1 MKIMDILNKD
11 CIIPEL
17 RSRTKREVLEELTG
31 ALLNCKA
38 NLDKE
43 ALVEVLLE
51 RERLGSTGIGDG
63 IAIPHGKV
71 QDLDELV
78 LSFGRSTQGIEF
90 DSMDGRPTHL
100 FFLLIAPEN
109 SAGIH
114 LRALAKISRLLKS
127 AHFRQRLLGGRDQR
141 GTLPSNPGRRQRILT
156 ERISGEYCVT
166 PYSFLATLLI

>member
-1 MKIMDILNKD
+1 MKILDILSED

-17 RSRTKREVLEELTG
+17 RSQNKREVLEELTG
-31 ALLNCKA
+31 ALLNFKA

-63 IAIPHGKV
+63 IAIPHGKI
-71 QDLDELV
+71 QDLDELI
-78 LSFGRSTQGIEF
+78 LSFGRSTRGIEF

-127 AHFRQRLLGGRDQR
+127 AHFRQRLMEAGNRESIFQVIQEEDK
-141 GTLPSNPGRRQRILT
+141 
-156 ERISGEYCVT
+156 E
-166 PYSFLATLLI
+166 F

>member
-1 MKIMDILNKD
+1 MKILDILNKD

-17 RSRTKREVLEELTG
+17 RSRTKKEVLEELTE
-31 ALLNCKA
+31 ALSKCKA
-38 NLDKE
+38 NLNKE

-63 IAIPHGKV
+63 IAIPHGKI
-71 QDLDELV
+71 QDLDELI

-127 AHFRQRLLGGRDQR
+127 AHFRQRLLEAE
-141 GTLPSNPGRRQRILT
+141 TT
-156 ERISGEYCVT
+156 EELFRVIEEEDKE
-166 PYSFLATLLI
+166 F

>member
-1 MKIMDILNKD
+1 MKILDILDKE
-11 CIIPEL
+11 CIIAEL

-31 ALLNCKA
+31 ALLNLKA

-43 ALVEVLLE
+43 ALVEILLE

-127 AHFRQRLLGGRDQR
+127 SHFRQNLLEA
-141 GTLPSNPGRRQRILT
+141 GTEEELFQVIQ
-156 ERISGEYCVT
+156 EEDKE
-166 PYSFLATLLI
+166 F

>member
-1 MKIMDILNKD
+1 MKILDILDKE

-31 ALLNCKA
+31 ALLNFKA
-38 NLDKE
+38 NLDRE

-127 AHFRQRLLGGRDQR
+127 SHFRQRLLEA
-141 GTLPSNPGRRQRILT
+141 GTEEELFQVIQ
-156 ERISGEYCVT
+156 EQEEDKE
-166 PYSFLATLLI
+166 F

>member
-1 MKIMDILNKD
+1 MKILDILSKD

-17 RSRTKREVLEELTG
+17 RSRTKKEVLEELTG

-38 NLDKE
+38 NLNKE

-63 IAIPHGKV
+63 IAIPHGKIK
-71 QDLDELV
+71 DLDELI

-127 AHFRQRLLGGRDQR
+127 AHFRQRLL
-141 GTLPSNPGRRQRILT
+141 
-156 ERISGEYCVT
+156 E
-166 PYSFLATLLI
+166 

>member
-1 MKIMDILNKD
+1 MKILDILDKE
-11 CIIPEL
+11 CIIAEL

-31 ALLNCKA
+31 ALLNFKA

-43 ALVEVLLE
+43 ALVEILLE

-127 AHFRQRLLGGRDQR
+127 SHFRQNLLEA
-141 GTLPSNPGRRQRILT
+141 GTEEELFQVIQ
-156 ERISGEYCVT
+156 EEDKE
-166 PYSFLATLLI
+166 F

>member
-1 MKIMDILNKD
+1 MKILDILNKD

-17 RSRTKREVLEELTG
+17 SSQSKEEVLEELTG
-31 ALLNCKA
+31 ALLTCKA
-38 NLDKE
+38 DLNRE

-63 IAIPHGKV
+63 IAIPHGKI
-71 QDLDELV
+71 QDLDELI
-78 LSFGRSTQGIEF
+78 LSFGRSTRGIEF

-127 AHFRQRLLGGRDQR
+127 AHFRQRLLEAGNKEELFQVH
-141 GTLPSNPGRRQRILT
+141 PGRGQGVLT
-156 ERISGEYCVT
+156 TAHLRPVLRVPVSFIS
-166 PYSFLATLLI
+166 PL

>member
-1 MKIMDILNKD
+1 MKILDILDKE
-11 CIIPEL
+11 CIIAEL

-31 ALLNCKA
+31 ALLNFKA

-43 ALVEVLLE
+43 ALVEILLE

-109 SAGIH
+109 STGIH
-114 LRALAKISRLLKS
+114 LRALAKITGLLRS
-127 AHFRQRLLGGRDQR
+127 AHFRQRLMES
-141 GTLPSNPGRRQRILT
+141 GTREEIFQVIR
-156 ERISGEYCVT
+156 EEDKE
-166 PYSFLATLLI
+166 F

>member
-1 MKIMDILNKD
+1 MLDILD
-11 CIIPEL
+11 RECIIPEL
-17 RSRTKREVLEELTG
+17 RSRTKKEVLEELTG

-38 NLDKE
+38 DLDKE

-51 RERLGSTGIGDG
+51 REQLGSTGIGDG

-71 QDLDELV
+71 PDLDELIV
-78 LSFGRSTQGIEF
+78 SFGRSTLGIEF

-109 SAGIH
+109 SAGVH

-127 AHFRQRLLGGRDQR
+127 AHFRQKLLEA
-141 GTLPSNPGRRQRILT
+141 GTREELFQVIQ
-156 ERISGEYCVT
+156 EEDKE
-166 PYSFLATLLI
+166 F

>member
-17 RSRTKREVLEELTG
+17 RSKNKKEVLEELTG
-31 ALLNCKA
+31 ALLNSKA

-43 ALVEVLLE
+43 ALVAVLLE

-78 LSFGRSTQGIEF
+78 LSFGRSTEGIEF

-127 AHFRQRLLGGRDQR
+127 GQFRQRLLEAETSEALFQVIQEEDK
-141 GTLPSNPGRRQRILT
+141 
-156 ERISGEYCVT
+156 E
-166 PYSFLATLLI
+166 F

>member
-1 MKIMDILNKD
+1 MKILDILDKE
-11 CIIPEL
+11 CIIAEL
-17 RSRTKREVLEELTG
+17 RSRTKREVLDELTG
-31 ALLNCKA
+31 ALLNFKA

-43 ALVEVLLE
+43 ALVEILLE

-127 AHFRQRLLGGRDQR
+127 SHFRQNLLEA
-141 GTLPSNPGRRQRILT
+141 GTEEELFQVIQ
-156 ERISGEYCVT
+156 EEDKE
-166 PYSFLATLLI
+166 F

>member
-1 MKIMDILNKD
+1 MKMLDILD
-11 CIIPEL
+11 RECIIAEL
-17 RSRTKREVLEELTG
+17 RSRTKKEVLEELTG

-38 NLDKE
+38 DLDKE

-51 RERLGSTGIGDG
+51 REQLGSTGIGDG

-71 QDLDELV
+71 PDLDELIV
-78 LSFGRSTQGIEF
+78 SFGRSTLGIEF

-109 SAGIH
+109 SAGVH

-127 AHFRQRLLGGRDQR
+127 AHFRQKLLEA
-141 GTLPSNPGRRQRILT
+141 GTREELFQVIQ
-156 ERISGEYCVT
+156 EEDKE
-166 PYSFLATLLI
+166 F

>member
-1 MKIMDILNKD
+1 MKVLDILDKE
-11 CIIPEL
+11 CIIAEL

-31 ALLNCKA
+31 ALLNFKA

-43 ALVEVLLE
+43 ALVEILLE

-127 AHFRQRLLGGRDQR
+127 SHFRQNLLEA
-141 GTLPSNPGRRQRILT
+141 GTEEELFQVIQ
-156 ERISGEYCVT
+156 EEDKE
-166 PYSFLATLLI
+166 F

>member
-1 MKIMDILNKD
+1 MKILDILDKE

-31 ALLNCKA
+31 ALLNFKA

-78 LSFGRSTQGIEF
+78 LSFGRSSQGIEF

-127 AHFRQRLLGGRDQR
+127 SNFRQRLLEA
-141 GTLPSNPGRRQRILT
+141 GTEEELFQVIQ
-156 ERISGEYCVT
+156 EEDKE
-166 PYSFLATLLI
+166 F

>member
-1 MKIMDILNKD
+1 MKILDILDKE

-17 RSRTKREVLEELTG
+17 RSRTKEEVLEELTG

-43 ALVEVLLE
+43 SLVEVLLE

-127 AHFRQRLLGGRDQR
+127 SHFRQRLLEAE
-141 GTLPSNPGRRQRILT
+141 T
-156 ERISGEYCVT
+156 EEELFEVIQEEDNE
-166 PYSFLATLLI
+166 F

>member
-1 MKIMDILNKD
+1 MKILDILDKKG
-11 CIIPEL
+11 IIPEL

-31 ALLNCKA
+31 ALLNYKSTL
-38 NLDKE
+38 NKE

-78 LSFGRSTQGIEF
+78 LSFGRSSQGIEF
-90 DSMDGRPTHL
+90 DSMDGRLTHL

-127 AHFRQRLLGGRDQR
+127 SHFRQRLLEA
-141 GTLPSNPGRRQRILT
+141 GTEDELFQVIQ
-156 ERISGEYCVT
+156 EEDKE
-166 PYSFLATLLI
+166 F

>member
-1 MKIMDILNKD
+1 MKILDILDKE

-17 RSRTKREVLEELTG
+17 RAGTKREVLEELSG

-78 LSFGRSTQGIEF
+78 LSFGRSSQGIEF

-127 AHFRQRLLGGRDQR
+127 SNFRQRLLEA
-141 GTLPSNPGRRQRILT
+141 GTEEELFQVIQ
-156 ERISGEYCVT
+156 EEDKE
-166 PYSFLATLLI
+166 F

>member
-1 MKIMDILNKD
+1 MKILDILDKE
-11 CIIPEL
+11 CIIAEL

-31 ALLNCKA
+31 ALLNFKA

-43 ALVEVLLE
+43 ALVGVLLE

-78 LSFGRSTQGIEF
+78 LSFGRSSQGIEF

-127 AHFRQRLLGGRDQR
+127 SHFRQRLLEA
-141 GTLPSNPGRRQRILT
+141 GTEEELFQVIQ
-156 ERISGEYCVT
+156 EEDKE
-166 PYSFLATLLI
+166 F

>member
-1 MKIMDILNKD
+1 MKILDILNED

-17 RSRTKREVLEELTG
+17 RSQNKREVLEELTG
-31 ALLNCKA
+31 ALLNFKA

-63 IAIPHGKV
+63 IAIPHGKI
-71 QDLDELV
+71 QDLDELI
-78 LSFGRSTQGIEF
+78 LSFGRSTRGIEF

-127 AHFRQRLLGGRDQR
+127 AHFRQRLMEAGNREDIFQVI
-141 GTLPSNPGRRQRILT
+141 Q
-156 ERISGEYCVT
+156 EEDKE
-166 PYSFLATLLI
+166 F

>member
-1 MKIMDILNKD
+1 MKIVDILNKD

-17 RSRTKREVLEELTG
+17 RSKTKKEVLEELTG
-31 ALLNCKA
+31 ALVNCKA
-38 NLDKE
+38 NLNKE
-43 ALVEVLLE
+43 VLVEVLLE

-63 IAIPHGKV
+63 IAIPHGKI
-71 QDLDELV
+71 QDLDELI
-78 LSFGRSTQGIEF
+78 LSFGRSSQGIDF

-127 AHFRQRLLGGRDQR
+127 AHFRQRLLAA
-141 GTLPSNPGRRQRILT
+141 GTIEEIFQVIQ
-156 ERISGEYCVT
+156 EEDKE
-166 PYSFLATLLI
+166 F

>member
-17 RSRTKREVLEELTG
+17 RSKNKREVLEELTG

-43 ALVEVLLE
+43 ALVAVLLE

-78 LSFGRSTQGIEF
+78 LSFGRSTEGIEF

-127 AHFRQRLLGGRDQR
+127 GQFRQRLLEAENSEALFQVIQEEDK
-141 GTLPSNPGRRQRILT
+141 
-156 ERISGEYCVT
+156 E
-166 PYSFLATLLI
+166 F

>member
-1 MKIMDILNKD
+1 MKIVDILNKD

-17 RSRTKREVLEELTG
+17 RSRTKKEVLEELTG
-31 ALLNCKA
+31 ALVNCKA
-38 NLDKE
+38 NLNKE

-63 IAIPHGKV
+63 IAIPHGKI
-71 QDLDELV
+71 QDLDELI
-78 LSFGRSTQGIEF
+78 LSFGRSSQGIEF

-127 AHFRQRLLGGRDQR
+127 AHFRQRLLAA
-141 GTLPSNPGRRQRILT
+141 GTIEELFQVIQ
-156 ERISGEYCVT
+156 EEDKE
-166 PYSFLATLLI
+166 F